1 MNKAKD
7 LFENE
12 ELMNDLVE
20 DLDDLPEDS
29 EVFYAVWAIG
39 YDKEHEFTEDDHLIG
54 EFEAL
59 DDAIEKAE
67 SVTLEGENI
76 IAEYE
81 ATAYFSIEVDT
92 VVVDHNEE
100 ECSTAS
106 VDTVYHRE
114 LWLDGEYGSIEE
126 VGLDGDPIIAISA
139 SDYELL
145 EDNTLKIKAEVL
157 KDFNENDSVNIY
169 FTDDADSDILEC
181 RIMSKDTEYCNCE
194 LVL

>member
-39 YDKEHEFTEDDHLIG
+39 YDKDDEFTEDDHLIG

-76 IAEYE
+76 IAEYD
-81 ATAYFSIEVDT
+81 ATVYFSIEVIPF
-92 VVVDHNEE
+92 
-100 ECSTAS
+100 
-106 VDTVYHRE
+106 R
-114 LWLDGEYGSIEE
+114 
-126 VGLDGDPIIAISA
+126 
-139 SDYELL
+139 
-145 EDNTLKIKAEVL
+145 
-157 KDFNENDSVNIY
+157 
-169 FTDDADSDILEC
+169 
-181 RIMSKDTEYCNCE
+181 
-194 LVL
+194 

>member
-39 YDKEHEFTEDDHLIG
+39 YNKEKEFTEDDHLIG
-54 EFEAL
+54 EFDAL

-67 SVTLEGENI
+67 AVTLEGENI
-76 IAEYE
+76 IADDE
-81 ATAYFSIEVDT
+81 TAYFSIDVDT
-92 VVVDHNEE
+92 VVVDHNEKD
-100 ECSTAS
+100 STAY

-114 LWLDGEYGSIEE
+114 LWVDGEYGSVEE

-139 SDYELL
+139 CDYELL

-169 FTDDADSDILEC
+169 FTDDKDSDILEC
-181 RIMSKDTEYCNCE
+181 RIMSRDTEYCNCE